1 MIPWLTVCR
10 LALLILIMS
19 PVQAAQ
25 DLFNTSQSRQQLLK
39 SDEAFILSV
48 TLSSPTTVVASW
60 DIAEGYYL
68 YKEKIEFNL
77 EDAAGVSISKVDMPA
92 GKIKEDEFFGSQ
104 EVFYHQLQTIAHLR
118 REPSMTH
125 TVSLKVSYQGCAEA
139 GVCYPPISRTI
150 PVALPAAAIGETGIQ
165 APSGSSTET
174 SAGGAVAEQ
183 DIISRMLVEQR
194 FWAMPAFFGFGLL
207 LAFTPC
213 VFPMIPIL
221 SSLIVGRGEN
231 ITQRQAF
238 MLSLVYVLAMAA
250 TYTVAGILAAQ
261 LGQNIQALFQTP
273 WVVVTFSAIFVLLA
287 LSMFGFYDLQLPTSW
302 QSRLT
307 ELSNRHGG
315 GSHTGVAIMG
325 LLSALIVGPCVAPP
339 LIGVLAV
346 IAATGDVILGGSAL
360 FIMSL
365 GMGAPLLAIGASA
378 GQLLPRA
385 GHWMDRVKF
394 VFGVLLLGIAIW
406 MLERV
411 LPPAITML
419 LWAILIIVT
428 ATFMGVFQPVKPDMS
443 GWQRL
448 VKGLGVALL
457 IYGILLLVGMAAG
470 SKDPLQPLRGIG
482 LAADKGA
489 APEHVEFRS
498 IKTLADLER
507 ELNQAGER
515 PVMLDFYADWCIAC
529 KEWEKYT
536 FTDPNVQAI
545 WARTDTL
552 LLQADVTANDAADRK
567 LMRHFNI
574 IGPPAIV
581 FFDPDGA
588 ERRRYRVVGFMPA
601 EKFEMH
607 LQQLLNDFSNSF

>member
-1 MIPWLTVCR
+1 
-10 LALLILIMS
+10 MS

-25 DLFNTSQSRQQLLK
+25 DLLNTGQSRQQLLK
-39 SDEAFILSV
+39 SEEAFILSV
-48 TLSSPTTVVASW
+48 TLSSPTAVVASW

-77 EDAAGVSISKVDMPA
+77 EDAEGVSISKVDMPP

-104 EVFYHQLQTIAHLR
+104 EVFYHQLQAIAHLQ
-118 REPSMTH
+118 REPSKTH
-125 TVSLKVSYQGCAEA
+125 TVSLKVSYQGCAEV
-139 GVCYPPISRTI
+139 GVCYPPISLTI
-150 PVALPAAAIGETGIQ
+150 PVVLPAAAIGETGVQ
-165 APSGSSTET
+165 APSRSSTET
-174 SAGGAVAEQ
+174 PAGGAVMEQ

-221 SSLIVGRGEN
+221 SSLIVGRGRN

-238 MLSLVYVLAMAA
+238 MLSLVYVLAMAV
-250 TYTVAGILAAQ
+250 TYTVAGILAAH
-261 LGQNIQALFQTP
+261 LGQNIQALFQNP

-315 GSHTGVAIMG
+315 GSHTGVAIMV
-325 LLSALIVGPCVAPP
+325 LLSALLVGPCVAPP

-346 IAATGDVILGGSAL
+346 IAATGDVFLGGSAL

-394 VFGVLLLGIAIW
+394 VFGILLLGIAIW

-411 LPPAITML
+411 LPPPITML

-428 ATFMGVFQPVKPDMS
+428 ATFMGVFQPIKPDMS

-482 LAADKGA
+482 LVAGEGA
-489 APEHVEFRS
+489 AREPVKFRS
-498 IKTLADLER
+498 IKTLADLKR
-507 ELNQAGER
+507 ELNQAGKR
-515 PVMLDFYADWCIAC
+515 PVMLDFYADWCGPC
-529 KEWEKYT
+529 KMLAPILEDTKAELREEVKIVKIDVDKNQSLAEKYHVRGVPT
-536 FTDPNVQAI
+536 LILFKNGEQLWRKSGVVQKTELVELV
-545 WARTDTL
+545 RS
-552 LLQADVTANDAADRK
+552 
-567 LMRHFNI
+567 H
-574 IGPPAIV
+574 
-581 FFDPDGA
+581 
-588 ERRRYRVVGFMPA
+588 
-601 EKFEMH
+601 
-607 LQQLLNDFSNSF
+607 S